1 MNRSNVYQLL
11 KNHYEKTGK
20 VLNAVELLVE
30 LTVSY
35 GKTDPAEVMAGR
47 RMFDTY
53 LSTPGRKTA

>member
-11 KNHYEKTGK
+11 KNHYENTGK

-30 LTVSY
+30 LLVAF

-53 LSTPGRKTA
+53 LSTQGRKTA